1 MVLYSVI
8 VDYDFYIYSGI
19 VTCTCITFYRAKKGK
34 QHFMKVIKTNKYT
47 VVLYT
52 YVIEYFDKEYEYE

>member
-1 MVLYSVI
+1 MYMYHVLP
-8 VDYDFYIYSGI
+8 
-19 VTCTCITFYRAKKGK
+19 RKKGK
-34 QHFMKVIKTNKYT
+34 QHFIKVIKTNKYT